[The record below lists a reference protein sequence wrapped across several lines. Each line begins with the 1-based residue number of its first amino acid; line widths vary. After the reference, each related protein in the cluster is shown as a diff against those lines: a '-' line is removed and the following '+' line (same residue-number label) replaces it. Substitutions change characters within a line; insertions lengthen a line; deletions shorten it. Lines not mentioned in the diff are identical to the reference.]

1 LIIITM
7 HIQILFHYIFNML
20 DKIFVWNSQGLSGV
34 TLSPGRDAPD
44 KPGHVAAGLGR
55 N

>member
-20 DKIFVWNSQGLSGV
+20 DKIFVWNSQGLSGASLPAV
-34 TLSPGRDAPD
+34 SDDPNKSGQVGYVELR
-44 KPGHVAAGLGR
+44 
-55 N
+55 